1 VTEAKPFERS
11 CPACGAA
18 RTEGERYCPSCGKDL
33 FAISPD
39 PPGTGD
45 GPSAHPPAHRKSI
58 GLTIVLAIIFPG
70 LGHLYAGRIARGLAL
85 MAGFAIM
92 AALVV
97 AVVLVLGA
105 SGVGL
110 LCAPLV
116 IVVALLL
123 FLPFELW
130 QILDAVGWSAAR
142 NMGRA

>member
-1 VTEAKPFERS
+1 MGLDPSGTTNVPNAKP
-11 CPACGAA
+11 PAA
-18 RTEGERYCPSCGKDL
+18 
-33 FAISPD
+33 
-39 PPGTGD
+39 
-45 GPSAHPPAHRKSI
+45 RKSI

-85 MAGFAIM
+85 MAGFAAVATLVM
-92 AALVV
+92 VAL
-97 AVVLVLGA
+97 LLLGA

-116 IVVALLL
+116 ILVALLL